1 MSEKKS
7 LLFSI
12 AIGVAV
18 GLGFIFFGYQID
30 CIIVNAIVDAL
41 PKEYNQWSQ
50 MVFIFSWVLVA
61 FLSLGIISSLA
72 FAAGGAVFMLTK
84 MLLDK

>member
-1 MSEKKS
+1 MNEKKS
-7 LLFSI
+7 LLISI

-30 CIIVNAIVDAL
+30 SLIVNSIVDSL

-50 MVFIFSWVLVA
+50 MVFIFSWILIA
-61 FLSLGIISSLA
+61 FFSLGIILSLA
-72 FAAGGAVFMLTK
+72 FAVGASVFMLMK
-84 MLLDK
+84 MFLDK